1 MLLKSLEFFDYKTH
15 SHFLISARGRNVLVG
30 PNNVGKSASL
40 DALRITFDVL
50 RYAKRRTAVLKS
62 QGLDGVCSTYF
73 VPPSVVQID
82 LRYCVHNFESDI
94 PARIHLTAANGLK
107 FKINMRLDG
116 DLECFV
122 VSDARPQKGAK
133 FLGEQFP
140 VNIVVVPTLSPLEQN
155 EELVLL
161 ETVERN
167 RYGRL
172 ASRNFRN
179 YWLHQPDDVFQ
190 RFAELV
196 EQGWPG
202 LRVFKPVVEHA
213 NGRATVR
220 MYFRENATRQP
231 EVQWAGFGFQV
242 WMQIMTHVM
251 RAGPQDVIV
260 LDEPDVYLHPDLQR
274 KLMKIISGMSEQY
287 FVATHS
293 SEIINSVE
301 SGDVLIMR
309 PGGRSAKRIRNE
321 DDYSI
326 AFDLIGSSENAQFAR
341 LAKNKKVL
349 YFEGLDR
356 ALLLRLARL
365 IGVDDYLSD
374 TSVTIMKTE
383 GFSNWQRV
391 SASAWVLN
399 EFFEFKVRVACL
411 FDRDFRCDAA
421 VSEFVDG
428 LRESEVQCFVLPF
441 KELENILID
450 RFAIK
455 RVILKYSNKELSL
468 GWEAAFDEGF
478 DNIIAATRD
487 HVVSRRIGAR
497 IQYELQK
504 NPKRD
509 VAGISADEMKSFS
522 AAWEDERSRL
532 NMISGKD
539 VYFSLKRFVSD
550 TFSVSL
556 SDARIVSEMKP
567 DDLDADFRKILVA
580 IRDSFAE
587 D

>member
-15 SHFLISARGRNVLVG
+15 SHFQISARNRNVLVG

-40 DALRITFDVL
+40 DALRISFDVL
-50 RYAKRRTAVLKS
+50 RFAKRRTAVLKS

-82 LRYCVHNFESDI
+82 LRYCVHNFETDV
-94 PARIHLTAANGLK
+94 PARIHLTAANGSK
-107 FKINMRLDG
+107 FKINMQLDG
-116 DLECFV
+116 DLECYV

-140 VNIVVVPTLSPLEQN
+140 INIVVVPTLSPLEQN

-179 YWLHQPDDVFQ
+179 YWLHQPDEVFD

-202 LRVFKPVVEHA
+202 LRVFKPVIEHA
-213 NGRATVR
+213 NGKATVR
-220 MYFRENATRQP
+220 MYFRETANRSP

-251 RAGPQDVIV
+251 RAAAGDIIV

-301 SGDVLIMR
+301 PGDVLIMR
-309 PGGRSAKRIRNE
+309 PGARSAKRIRTD

-341 LAKNKKVL
+341 LAKNRKVL

-356 ALLLRLARL
+356 SLLLRLAQL
-365 IGVDDYLSD
+365 VGADDYLND
-374 TSVTIMKTE
+374 TSITFMKTD

-411 FDRDFRCDAA
+411 FDRDFRCDDA
-421 VSEFVDG
+421 VTEFVAG
-428 LRESEVQCFVLPF
+428 LRESEVLCFVLPF
-441 KELENILID
+441 KELENSLIN
-450 RFAIK
+450 RKAIK
-455 RVILKYSNKELSL
+455 KVILKYSLKELPSD
-468 GWEAAFDEGF
+468 WERKFDETF
-478 DNIIAATRD
+478 DGIIAATRD
-487 HVVSRRIGAR
+487 HVASRRIGAR

-509 VAGISADEMKSFS
+509 VAGISAEEMR
-522 AAWEDERSRL
+522 A
-532 NMISGKD
+532 
-539 VYFSLKRFVSD
+539 FSLSWDQEPLRLKMIEGKEVYRALKRTVGELY
-550 TFSVSL
+550 SVSL
-556 SDARIVSEMKP
+556 SEPRIVAEMRA
-567 DDLDADFRKILVA
+567 DDMDEGLKGIILKMRDFFV
-580 IRDSFAE
+580 E
-587 D
+587 Q